1 MMAKKPSYTEL
12 ENRIKELE
20 RIVSG
25 NKGAE
30 QELLESNRTLKDV
43 QRVAKIGSWL
53 YDSETDILNWS
64 EELFHIF
71 GLEVQAQ
78 PPDYEE
84 NRKIIHPDDWELFD
98 TAVKKALTDGIGY
111 NLELR
116 ITHPSGEL
124 RYVHARGYAEKDDK
138 GVVKRVIGTTQDV
151 TENKIAQE
159 ALVKSEE
166 RYRALFD
173 NIPINTVVVDKE
185 GKITASK
192 FPEHPD
198 EIVKPKIGDVMY
210 RDFAESRQLDM
221 YKELMDSI
229 KSGIPKEYLD
239 LKYDHKFLHIRISP
253 YQDGAIITAIDTTPV
268 RKLESELQQT
278 HKMESIGTLAGG
290 IAHEFNNILGIIVG
304 NTELALE
311 DIPEYSPALD
321 CVREIRE
328 ASLRAKDVVRQI
340 MSFARKTPA
349 DRIPIEIGAV
359 VKDSLKLLK
368 STIQKS
374 IAINERILCTSEV
387 ILGNKTEISQVLM
400 NLCKNSEYA
409 TKGGIGEIEVSLEP
423 VSLNKRTV
431 SKYGNLEAGEYVKL
445 TVKDTGEGIAPEIID
460 RILDP
465 YFTTKGVDKGIGMG
479 LAVVYGIIK
488 KHDGAIKIESELG
501 KGTTVEMLFP
511 ISDAKVEK
519 EAKYS
524 EILPTGTERILFV
537 DDEPSLVN
545 IGVHILGQ
553 QGYKVTGLRSST
565 RALDLFQKE
574 PDKYDLII
582 TDMAMPDI
590 PGDILIKEVLKI
602 RPNIPI
608 ILCSG
613 YSDRINEDMLK
624 ELGIITYAMKPLN
637 GVELI
642 KTVRNVLNKA
652 ETKLL

>member
-1 MMAKKPSYTEL
+1 MKKPSYTEL

-20 RIVSG
+20 RIVAE

-30 QELLESNRTLKDV
+30 QELLESNRTLKEV

-53 YDSETDILNWS
+53 YDPETEVLNWS
-64 EELFHIF
+64 EELYHIF
-71 GLEVQAQ
+71 GMEVKKE
-78 PPDYEE
+78 PPHYEE
-84 NRKIIHPDDWELFD
+84 NRKIIHPDDWGLFD
-98 TAVKKALTDGIGY
+98 TAVNKALTDGIGY
-111 NLELR
+111 DLELR
-116 ITHPSGEL
+116 ITHPSGEI
-124 RYVHARGYAEKDDK
+124 RYVHARGYVEKDDRGIVK
-138 GVVKRVIGTTQDV
+138 GLIGTTQDI
-151 TENKIAQE
+151 TENKRAQD

-166 RYRALFD
+166 RYRALFE
-173 NIPINTVVVDKE
+173 NIPINTIVVDKE

-210 RDFAESRQLDM
+210 IDFAQTRQLDM

-229 KSGIPKEYLD
+229 KSGTPKEYLD

-268 RKLESELQQT
+268 RRLESELQHI
-278 HKMESIGTLAGG
+278 HKMESIGTMAGG
-290 IAHEFNNILGIIVG
+290 IAHEFNNILGIIIG
-304 NTELALE
+304 NTELAME
-311 DIPEYSPALD
+311 EIPEYNPALD
-321 CVREIRE
+321 YVKEIRE
-328 ASLRAKDVVRQI
+328 ASLRAKDIVRQI

-349 DRIPIEIGAV
+349 DRIPIEIGAI

-400 NLCKNSEYA
+400 NLCKNSDYA
-409 TKGGIGEIEVSLEP
+409 MKGGIGEIEVSLEP
-423 VSLNKRTV
+423 VSLNNRTV
-431 SKYGNLEAGEYVKL
+431 SEYEDLEAGEYVKL
-445 TVKDTGEGIAPEIID
+445 TVKDTGEGIDPKIMD

-465 YFTTKGVDKGIGMG
+465 YFTTKDIDKGIGMG

-501 KGTTVEMLFP
+501 KGTTVEALFP
-511 ISDAKVEK
+511 ISDARVEK

-524 EILPTGTERILFV
+524 EILPTGNERILFV
-537 DDEPSLVN
+537 DDEPSLVS
-545 IGVHILGQ
+545 IAVHILGQ
-553 QGYKVTGLRSST
+553 QGYEVTGLRSST
-565 RALDLFQKE
+565 EALDLFQKE
-574 PDKYDLII
+574 PDQYDLII
-582 TDMAMPDI
+582 TDMAMPEM
-590 PGDILIKEVLKI
+590 PGDKLIEEVLRI

-613 YSDRINEDMLK
+613 YSDRINEEMLN
-624 ELGIITYAMKPLN
+624 EHGMMTYVMKPIN

-642 KTVRNVLNKA
+642 KIVRNVLDKA
-652 ETKLL
+652 EIRL

>member
-1 MMAKKPSYTEL
+1 MMTKKPSYTEL

-20 RIVSG
+20 RIVTE
-25 NKGAE
+25 NKRAE
-30 QELLESNRTLKDV
+30 QELLESNRTLKEV
-43 QRVAKIGSWL
+43 QGVAKIGSWL
-53 YDSETDILNWS
+53 YDPEAGILNWS

-71 GLEVQAQ
+71 GIKVQTE
-78 PPDYEE
+78 PPHYEE

-98 TAVKKALTDGIGY
+98 TAVNKALTDGIGY

-116 ITHPSGEL
+116 ITHPSGEI
-124 RYVHARGYAEKDDK
+124 RYVNARGYAEKDDK
-138 GVVKRVIGTTQDV
+138 GVVKRLIGTTQDI
-151 TENKIAQE
+151 TENKKAQE

-192 FPEHPD
+192 FPDHPE

-210 RDFAESRQLDM
+210 IDFAESRQLDM
-221 YKELMDSI
+221 YKELMDSL
-229 KSGIPKEYLD
+229 KSGTPKEYLD
-239 LKYDHKFLHIRISP
+239 LIYDDKFLHIRISP

-290 IAHEFNNILGIIVG
+290 IAHELNNILGIIIG
-304 NTELALE
+304 NTELAID

-321 CVREIRE
+321 CVKEIRE
-328 ASLRAKDVVRQI
+328 ASVRAKDVVRQI

-374 IAINERILCTSEV
+374 IAINEKIFCTSEV
-387 ILGNKTEISQVLM
+387 ILGNKTEISQILM
-400 NLCKNSEYA
+400 NLFRNSEYA
-409 TKGGIGEIEVSLEP
+409 MKGGIGEIDVSLEP
-423 VSLNKRTV
+423 VSLNNRTV
-431 SKYGNLEAGEYVKL
+431 SEYEHLEAGEYVRL

-465 YFTTKGVDKGIGMG
+465 YFTTKDVDKGFGMG

-511 ISDAKVEK
+511 ISEAKVEK
-519 EAKYS
+519 EAKHS

-537 DDEPSLVN
+537 DDEPSLVK
-545 IGVHILGQ
+545 IAVHMLEK
-553 QGYKVTGLRSST
+553 QGYEVTGLRSST
-565 RALDLFQKE
+565 EALDLFQKE

-582 TDMAMPDI
+582 TDMAMPEM
-590 PGDILIKEVLKI
+590 PGDKLIKEVLKI
-602 RPNIPI
+602 RSNVPI
-608 ILCSG
+608 ILSSG
-613 YSDRINEDMLK
+613 HSDRIDEDMLK
-624 ELGIITYAMKPLN
+624 ELRIMAYVMKPFN
-637 GVELI
+637 RGELI
-642 KTVRNVLNKA
+642 KIVRNVLDKA
-652 ETKLL
+652 KTKLL